1 MTEIQS
7 DRMKCV
13 FSHSYKRQLRV
24 LESGADLVIW
34 GPWAKERN
42 GALNIAIKKFQHTL
56 IVSPC

>member
-42 GALNIAIKKFQHTL
+42 GALNIDI
-56 IVSPC
+56 